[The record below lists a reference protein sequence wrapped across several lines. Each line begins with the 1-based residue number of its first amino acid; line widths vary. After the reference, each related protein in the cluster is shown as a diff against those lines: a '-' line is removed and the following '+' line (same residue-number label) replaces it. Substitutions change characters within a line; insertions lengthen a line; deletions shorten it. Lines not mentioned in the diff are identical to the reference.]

1 MNKKIFCV
9 IAGFIIFST
18 LGFSG
23 ERDFVKD
30 FPSFYV
36 KSRIEVDSKS
46 EIIEL
51 YSDSEKASKI
61 LCSKNGNQSD
71 YEILFENFAQEKWYD
86 SALFYSQKSD
96 TLYFHINTSPA
107 VINGIDVYFDA
118 GLYSFSRENG
128 TFSKSG
134 MKRYYAVENWIFA
147 LVWKAYVEKQKDF
160 SGFLNFVYSISDSCE
175 KVFAVTD
182 NTGNFLENEVA
193 VEYIFQNNLFSSDTL
208 NFLSRYLKRTENNQ
222 ITEKSAYTLNG
233 VPELADSVCKNTLYS
248 CRFFYSDDG
257 LWIIREHSSPVK
269 FTDDSGKTH
278 TVYKPDYFEPLL
290 LEDKNGKLCRTQP
303 EALKNFKINPAENI
317 KNLETVCKTYN
328 GTLLMEDMDGVS
340 YWGFKK
346 GELTKKENYNQI
358 ISFIDQTQ
366 ENEAANKIKMLY
378 SFWKVT
384 TLILLCLCLT
394 LIFIITFVCSKKFDC
409 HLSKKD
415 KKLVF
420 NIQDKERSKISKDLH
435 DSVVQTIRAIRT
447 DVEMLEVPQKEENHK
462 QNIINDLTNSII
474 LLRNICYN
482 LTPAEIVLA
491 ENSNAN
497 NSSDLELLSVIDTL
511 CKQFSQK
518 TKIPCTIN
526 TAADFKIPFF
536 SLEVSK
542 NSIRIFQ
549 EILTNIEKHSFAT
562 SVNIII
568 SNDQM
573 EDQQMTKI
581 IVIDDGIGG
590 DINAM
595 MKNKHHFGL
604 RNIVENI
611 NLIGGK
617 VEFYTK
623 PNEGMNIILKI
634 PCEGN
639 NES

>member
-30 FPSFYV
+30 FPNFYV

-51 YSDSEKASKI
+51 HSDSEKASKI
-61 LCSKNGNQSD
+61 LYSKNGNQSD

-118 GLYSFSRENG
+118 GLYSFSREKG

-182 NTGNFLENEVA
+182 NTGNFLENEAA
-193 VEYIFQNNLFSSDTL
+193 VEYIFQNNLFSSDTS

-233 VPELADSVCKNTLYS
+233 IPELADSVCKNTLYS

-269 FTDDSGKTH
+269 ITDDSGKTH

-303 EALKNFKINPAENI
+303 EALKIFKLI
-317 KNLETVCKTYN
+317 
-328 GTLLMEDMDGVS
+328 
-340 YWGFKK
+340 
-346 GELTKKENYNQI
+346 Q
-358 ISFIDQTQ
+358 Q
-366 ENEAANKIKMLY
+366 KI
-378 SFWKVT
+378 
-384 TLILLCLCLT
+384 
-394 LIFIITFVCSKKFDC
+394 
-409 HLSKKD
+409 
-415 KKLVF
+415 
-420 NIQDKERSKISKDLH
+420 
-435 DSVVQTIRAIRT
+435 
-447 DVEMLEVPQKEENHK
+447 
-462 QNIINDLTNSII
+462 
-474 LLRNICYN
+474 
-482 LTPAEIVLA
+482 
-491 ENSNAN
+491 
-497 NSSDLELLSVIDTL
+497 
-511 CKQFSQK
+511 
-518 TKIPCTIN
+518 
-526 TAADFKIPFF
+526 
-536 SLEVSK
+536 
-542 NSIRIFQ
+542 
-549 EILTNIEKHSFAT
+549 
-562 SVNIII
+562 
-568 SNDQM
+568 
-573 EDQQMTKI
+573 
-581 IVIDDGIGG
+581 
-590 DINAM
+590 
-595 MKNKHHFGL
+595 
-604 RNIVENI
+604 
-611 NLIGGK
+611 
-617 VEFYTK
+617 
-623 PNEGMNIILKI
+623 
-634 PCEGN
+634 
-639 NES
+639 